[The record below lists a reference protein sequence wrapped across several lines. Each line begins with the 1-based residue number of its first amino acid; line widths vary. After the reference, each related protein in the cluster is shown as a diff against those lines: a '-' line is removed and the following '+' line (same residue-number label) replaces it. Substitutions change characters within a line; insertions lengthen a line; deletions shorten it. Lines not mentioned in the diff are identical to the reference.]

1 MKILLISDLHLDPE
15 RADIQHCFDQFIHCC
30 LEDASNIDA
39 LYILGDLFEV
49 WIGDDASIPLYQHSI
64 SQLKRL
70 SEQNI
75 KLFVMHG
82 NRDFLLGSA
91 FEMATG
97 STLIPD
103 LYHLKTK
110 QETILLSHGDIF
122 CTDDID
128 YMQFRKMVRSP
139 LWKKEFLAK
148 PISERID
155 IARSM
160 RNKSKQA
167 GQKKTQQ
174 QADIMDVNQ
183 ISIETIMSQQKV
195 NTLIH
200 GHTHRPATHHF
211 ILNQQ
216 PAKRIVLPDWKPC
229 AEVLTI

>member
-39 LYILGDLFEV
+39 IYILGDLFEV

-211 ILNQQ
+211 ILNGQ